1 MIFIVL
7 KEPEAREQLEE
18 ILDRQE
24 YQVYYADSRNTL
36 QIWWD
41 EFKAWLAELL
51 SRLFPSMENTS
62 GTAGNIMVL
71 VIILVILILAALVI
85 TYLVKNNR
93 FGRNNKNKPFQSG
106 VELEWSFQQHIN
118 EAKRFEEMGDY
129 SHATRH
135 LFLGLL
141 LNFHERQWL
150 DAKIWKTNW
159 EYYDELKK
167 EQKELAEFF
176 FNFALLF
183 DRATYGKQKIE
194 KDDYLLF
201 RDNTLKWINDSYE
214 EI

>member
-18 ILDRQE
+18 ILDGQE
-24 YQVYYADSRNTL
+24 YQVYYLDSRNTL

-41 EFKAWLAELL
+41 EFKAWLADLL

-71 VIILVILILAALVI
+71 LIFLVILILAVFVI
-85 TYLVKNNR
+85 TYLVKSNR
-93 FGRNNKNKPFQSG
+93 FGRNKKNKPFQSG
-106 VELEWSFQQHIN
+106 MGLEWSFQQHVD
-118 EAKRFEEMGDY
+118 EAKRFEEVEDY
-129 SHATRH
+129 SLATRH

-150 DAKIWKTNW
+150 EAKIWKTNW
-159 EYYDELKK
+159 EYYDELRR
-167 EQKELAEFF
+167 EQKDLAEFF

-194 KDDYLLF
+194 KDDYLFF
-201 RDNTLKWINDSYE
+201 RDVALKWINDSHQ

>member
-1 MIFIVL
+1 MISIVL
-7 KEPEAREQLEE
+7 KEPEAREQLEK
-18 ILDRQE
+18 ILDQQE
-24 YQVYYADSRNTL
+24 YQAYYVDSRNTL

-41 EFKAWLAELL
+41 EFKAWLADLL

-71 VIILVILILAALVI
+71 VIILVIIVLAAFVI
-85 TYLVKNNR
+85 TYFVRSNR
-93 FGRNNKNKPFQSG
+93 FGRNKKYKPFQSG
-106 VELEWSFQQHIN
+106 VELEWSFQQHVD
-118 EAKRFEEMGDY
+118 ESKKFEEMEDY
-129 SHATRH
+129 SLATRH

-141 LNFHERQWL
+141 LKFHERQWL
-150 DAKIWKTNW
+150 EAKIWKTNW
-159 EYYDELKK
+159 EYYDELRR

-194 KDDYLLF
+194 KDEYLFF
-201 RDNTLKWINDSYE
+201 RDIALKWIYDSHE

>member
-41 EFKAWLAELL
+41 EFKAWLADLL

-71 VIILVILILAALVI
+71 VIILVILLLAALVI

-106 VELEWSFQQHIN
+106 VDLEWSFQQHIN
-118 EAKRFEEMGDY
+118 EAKRLEEMGDY
-129 SHATRH
+129 SLATRH

-141 LNFHERQWL
+141 LNFHERKWL
-150 DAKIWKTNW
+150 EAKIWKTNW
-159 EYYDELKK
+159 EYYDELRR

-176 FNFALLF
+176 FHFALVF
-183 DRATYGKQKIE
+183 DRATYGKQKIARDE
-194 KDDYLLF
+194 YLTY
-201 RDNTLKWINDSYE
+201 RDIALKWINNTDHE
-214 EI
+214 L